1 MNIFNKYLERIMSKK
16 RRHTHR
22 KKKHPV
28 LKVILILVVLILVAI
43 GAVAYSLYKNVD
55 KTFSNA
61 YMTFPKTTQ
70 VDLKKAQPF
79 TTLIIETGTNNSKN
93 ITYAAVLASTNKAT
107 QQTTF
112 MNFPVF
118 ATLPNTKTI
127 NDIYSSEGTAG
138 IIQSIKDLMHVINSI
153 VAGTVVGSY

>member
-55 KTFSNA
+55 KTF
-61 YMTFPKTTQ
+61 
-70 VDLKKAQPF
+70 
-79 TTLIIETGTNNSKN
+79 G
-93 ITYAAVLASTNKAT
+93 
-107 QQTTF
+107 
-112 MNFPVF
+112 
-118 ATLPNTKTI
+118 
-127 NDIYSSEGTAG
+127 
-138 IIQSIKDLMHVINSI
+138 
-153 VAGTVVGSY
+153 